1 MRLLKNLP
9 IGRKITLIVLFS
21 SGVGLSVAL
30 AALFA
35 FQILTFR
42 QNYAR
47 DLAALGQIIAE
58 NSTAAITF
66 NDRGAADDILAALHA
81 KPHIIFSTIHLPDGS
96 LFARFDSPGAPSSLE
111 TPPKP
116 TGNGLTDRH
125 LIYAEPIILDQEE
138 IGSLYLVSDQRK
150 VLSRMLKLDL
160 LILGGVLIISISLT
174 VVFSSRMQKVIS
186 EPIQKLSDTA
196 ILIASKRDYSMRAE
210 KMEDDEIGLYTDAF
224 NQMLERIEEQ
234 DHAIRRSEIQY
245 RSFFEGCPISLWEED
260 FSEVKSHIDELK
272 RSGVR
277 DFEGYFRAHP
287 EAVDFCASK
296 VKIVDV
302 NEATL
307 ELHQAENKEA
317 LFQGLSRLLSKDS
330 SRAFCE
336 ELIAFANGE
345 VAYQGEFVGLTLDGR
360 EFHTLTS
367 LSIPPGY
374 EDTWSKVFIS
384 VIDITA
390 RKNAEQELQD
400 LHKKLLE
407 ASHQAGMAAVATG
420 VLHNVGNVLNSVN
433 VTATLIT
440 EVIRKSRIQILPRI
454 SALLKEHEEDMATFL
469 TAHPKGQ
476 LLPGYINDLS
486 EHVLREREELVDELD
501 SLRKNIEHIK
511 DIVAMQQNYARVS
524 GLSERQEI
532 VELIEDAYSINAAG
546 FTRHSV
552 NVFRDFEKVPPVLV
566 DKHKVLQI
574 LVNLLHNGKYAVSER
589 APGDRRIDIGV
600 SMNGNG
606 RVRVTVRDNGIGITP
621 EDSDQIFSHGFTT
634 RAEGHGFGL
643 HSGANAAREMNG
655 SLCAYSEGKGCGATF
670 TLELPIAD

>member
-1 MRLLKNLP
+1 M
-9 IGRKITLIVLFS
+9 
-21 SGVGLSVAL
+21 
-30 AALFA
+30 
-35 FQILTFR
+35 
-42 QNYAR
+42 
-47 DLAALGQIIAE
+47 
-58 NSTAAITF
+58 
-66 NDRGAADDILAALHA
+66 
-81 KPHIIFSTIHLPDGS
+81 
-96 LFARFDSPGAPSSLE
+96 
-111 TPPKP
+111 
-116 TGNGLTDRH
+116 
-125 LIYAEPIILDQEE
+125 
-138 IGSLYLVSDQRK
+138 
-150 VLSRMLKLDL
+150 
-160 LILGGVLIISISLT
+160 
-174 VVFSSRMQKVIS
+174 
-186 EPIQKLSDTA
+186 
-196 ILIASKRDYSMRAE
+196 
-210 KMEDDEIGLYTDAF
+210 
-224 NQMLERIEEQ
+224 
-234 DHAIRRSEIQY
+234 
-245 RSFFEGCPISLWEED
+245 
-260 FSEVKSHIDELK
+260 
-272 RSGVR
+272 
-277 DFEGYFRAHP
+277 
-287 EAVDFCASK
+287 AV
-296 VKIVDV
+296 
-302 NEATL
+302 
-307 ELHQAENKEA
+307 
-317 LFQGLSRLLSKDS
+317 
-330 SRAFCE
+330 
-336 ELIAFANGE
+336 
-345 VAYQGEFVGLTLDGR
+345 
-360 EFHTLTS
+360 
-367 LSIPPGY
+367 
-374 EDTWSKVFIS
+374 
-384 VIDITA
+384 
-390 RKNAEQELQD
+390 
-400 LHKKLLE
+400 
-407 ASHQAGMAAVATG
+407 VATG

>member
-35 FQILTFR
+35 FQILPFR

-66 NDRGAADDILAALHA
+66 NDRRAADDILAALHA

-345 VAYQGEFVGLTLDGR
+345 VALSRGVCRSDSRRSGVSYAYQ
-360 EFHTLTS
+360 S
-367 LSIPPGY
+367 
-374 EDTWSKVFIS
+374 
-384 VIDITA
+384 
-390 RKNAEQELQD
+390 
-400 LHKKLLE
+400 
-407 ASHQAGMAAVATG
+407 
-420 VLHNVGNVLNSVN
+420 LNS
-433 VTATLIT
+433 AW
-440 EVIRKSRIQILPRI
+440 IRRYMVESLYFRHRYYGT
-454 SALLKEHEEDMATFL
+454 KECGT
-469 TAHPKGQ
+469 G
-476 LLPGYINDLS
+476 I
-486 EHVLREREELVDELD
+486 
-501 SLRKNIEHIK
+501 
-511 DIVAMQQNYARVS
+511 ARPS
-524 GLSERQEI
+524 
-532 VELIEDAYSINAAG
+532 
-546 FTRHSV
+546 
-552 NVFRDFEKVPPVLV
+552 
-566 DKHKVLQI
+566 
-574 LVNLLHNGKYAVSER
+574 
-589 APGDRRIDIGV
+589 
-600 SMNGNG
+600 
-606 RVRVTVRDNGIGITP
+606 
-621 EDSDQIFSHGFTT
+621 
-634 RAEGHGFGL
+634 
-643 HSGANAAREMNG
+643 
-655 SLCAYSEGKGCGATF
+655 
-670 TLELPIAD
+670 